1 MPGLLI
7 KDVPVELHKK
17 LKESAAR
24 HHRSMTQQALALIE
38 DGLRHTEPGR
48 GLPLPLTGSVPMTR
62 ALATRGRRQ
71 GQE

>member
-24 HHRSMTQQALALIE
+24 HRRSMTQQALALLE
-38 DGLRHTEPGR
+38 DGLRRTEPG
-48 GLPLPLTGSVPMTR
+48 GELPPLLTGSVPMTR

>member
-24 HHRSMTQQALALIE
+24 HRRSMTQQALALLE
-38 DGLRHTEPGR
+38 DGLRRTEPGGNCPR
-48 GLPLPLTGSVPMTR
+48 RLPAASR
-62 ALATRGRRQ
+62 
-71 GQE
+71 